1 MQAIVRVLLMSALA
15 LATGPVFSAAP
26 PDPDA
31 LVDRMPAPPKS
42 YAEAEKRCGKV
53 SGQGKTSYVTFE
65 NDPDMQKLLD
75 EVKKDVDGMADQQKQ
90 FMQANMMKLQ
100 TTSMDPNTI
109 QNQAQMTAAMFAA
122 NQKNQT
128 TQPDQLATQHLD
140 PIHQTAWNDLNG
152 VDKRA
157 VDSGNSW
164 QSKYSDCGKL
174 PSFMETGCEKTVQ
187 HKAQSDADDY
197 AKKRTPIV
205 DKYFTDLGP
214 AWTQYVAD
222 VHKSLAN
229 VKLVVPANVD
239 PNDLHTQIFIMV
251 NQGQRLQMAQSA
263 IEKASNAECPNDLLS
278 DMQKDYGGVCAGEG
292 C

>member
-1 MQAIVRVLLMSALA
+1 MQIVVRVLLLSSLA
-15 LATGPVFSAAP
+15 LATGPASSATP

-53 SGQGKTSYVTFE
+53 NGQGKTSYVTIG
-65 NDPDMQKLLD
+65 NDPDMQQLLD
-75 EVKKDVDGMADQQKQ
+75 EVKKDADAMAEQQKA
-90 FMQANMMKLQ
+90 FMQANMGKLQ
-100 TTSMDPNTI
+100 ATSMDPATI
-109 QNQAQMTAAMFAA
+109 QNQAQMTTAMFAA
-122 NQKNQT
+122 NQNNQA
-128 TQPDQLATQHLD
+128 TQPAQLAEQHLD
-140 PIHQTAWNDLNG
+140 PIHQAAWNDLNG
-152 VDKRA
+152 VDKQA

-164 QSKYSDCGKL
+164 QSKYSACGKL
-174 PSFMETGCEKTVQ
+174 PSFMETGCEKAVQ

-197 AKKRTPIV
+197 AKQRAPIV
-205 DKYFTDLGP
+205 DKYFVDLGP
-214 AWTQYVAD
+214 AWNEYVAD

-229 VKLVVPANVD
+229 VKLVVPGNAD
-239 PNDLHTQIFIMV
+239 PNDLHTRIFIMV

-263 IEKASNAECPNDLLS
+263 IEKASAAECPDDLLS